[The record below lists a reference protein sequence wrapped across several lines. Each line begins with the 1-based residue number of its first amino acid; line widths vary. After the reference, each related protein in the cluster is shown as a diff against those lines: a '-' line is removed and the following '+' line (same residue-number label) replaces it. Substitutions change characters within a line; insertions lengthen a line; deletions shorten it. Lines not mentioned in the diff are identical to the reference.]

1 MWSSKKRVKWIKK
14 YGNIWNVNVFK
25 VYSDFYLG
33 CFKRP
38 RKFVAIC
45 IIKILI

>member
-45 IIKILI
+45 LIKILI